1 MNGSCKETT
10 FEIRDSK
17 CFISLNDGLWQ
28 QIGQKSQKHAELMR
42 ILDSANLSAH
52 GFLMTYVPTEIYE
65 RLMDEAKTVCELLW
79 NVPQLINVL
88 SENREGRKPKA
99 GVKPFLKNV
108 IERKVNYQL
117 ESADYDVYQAL
128 FNRTPPNGHMDDWFP
143 VWIAACICVFENK
156 IHDALNQG
164 TDLVELEDEQNSVIS
179 KIVRPLDELLRF
191 EVRESKKACDKL
203 EASKKGG
210 GKSRK
215 QSVMKSAL
223 AHLKSQSGD
232 CVIAE
237 IKKSDCPQAQVVAAI
252 LQSQNIVDDYLVDEY
267 IDFTH
272 DEAKRKWSSFDKEV
286 SKTFGKNSGK

>member
-42 ILDSANLSAH
+42 ILDSANFSAH
-52 GFLMTYVPTEIYE
+52 GFMMNHVPIEIYE
-65 RLMDEAKTVCELLW
+65 RLMDEAKTVCELFW

-117 ESADYDVYQAL
+117 ENADYEVYQAL

-164 TDLVELEDEQNSVIS
+164 ADLVELEDEQNSVIS

-191 EVRESKKACDKL
+191 EVRESKKAR
-203 EASKKGG
+203 EQRVQSQRGG
-210 GKSRK
+210 GKSQK
-215 QSVMKSAL
+215 PKSVM
-223 AHLKSQSGD
+223 QQE
-232 CVIAE
+232 IAE
-237 IKKSDCPQAQVVAAI
+237 VLADPELVKRIENSYKPRPHEIAI
-252 LQSQNIVDDYLVDEY
+252 ILKEKRKVDEY
-267 IDFTH
+267 SVGVSIWF
-272 DEAKRKWSSFDKEV
+272 EEEVKAKSWGRFSTVISELWSQRNKA
-286 SKTFGKNSGK
+286 

>member
-1 MNGSCKETT
+1 MNDNRKETT

-108 IERKVNYQL
+108 VERKINYQL
-117 ESADYDVYQAL
+117 ESADYEVYQAL
-128 FNRTPPNGHMDDWFP
+128 FNRTPSNGHMDDWFP

-164 TDLVELEDEQNSVIS
+164 VDLVVLESEQHSAID
-179 KIVRPLDELLRF
+179 KIMRPLDELLRF
-191 EVRESKKACDKL
+191 EIREWDKAHKKL
-203 EASKKGG
+203 EEARKAGATSPKQKSSVTDKIATVLDNQVLVDRIKGSHRARPHEIALILEEKGVVERFILGESIDFADEETKAWRTFGNCISKLWNEK
-210 GKSRK
+210 
-215 QSVMKSAL
+215 
-223 AHLKSQSGD
+223 
-232 CVIAE
+232 
-237 IKKSDCPQAQVVAAI
+237 
-252 LQSQNIVDDYLVDEY
+252 NIV
-267 IDFTH
+267 
-272 DEAKRKWSSFDKEV
+272 
-286 SKTFGKNSGK
+286 

>member
-28 QIGQKSQKHAELMR
+28 QIGQKSQKHAELIK
-42 ILDSANLSAH
+42 ILDSANRSAH
-52 GFLMTYVPTEIYE
+52 GFMMNHVPTEIYE
-65 RLMDEAKTVCELLW
+65 RLMDEAKTVCELFW

-108 IERKVNYQL
+108 IERKVNYQI
-117 ESADYDVYQAL
+117 ENADYEVYQAL
-128 FNRTPPNGHMDDWFP
+128 FNRTPSNGHMDDWFP

-164 TDLVELEDEQNSVIS
+164 ADLVELEDEQNSVIS

-210 GKSRK
+210 GESRK

-223 AHLKSQSGD
+223 AYLKSQSGE
-232 CVIAE
+232 VMQA
-237 IKKSDCPQAQVVAAI
+237 IKDSDLPQAQVVAAT
-252 LQSQNIVDDYLVDEY
+252 LMSLNIVDDYLVGEY
-267 IDFTH
+267 IDFTS
-272 DEAKRKWSSFDKEV
+272 DEAKRKWSTFDKEV
-286 SKTFGKNSGK
+286 SKTFGKKSGK